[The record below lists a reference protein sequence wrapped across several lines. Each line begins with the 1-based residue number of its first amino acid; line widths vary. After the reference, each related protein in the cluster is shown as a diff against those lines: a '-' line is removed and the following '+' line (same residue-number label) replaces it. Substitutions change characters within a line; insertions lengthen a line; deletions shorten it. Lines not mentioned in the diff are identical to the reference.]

1 MRNRL
6 TGVVCVVV
14 CLISSACAGGRLRVG
29 PAKGGEV
36 VEVEGM
42 TPFDPN
48 DLAAVKRR
56 SLAEAQKKAVE
67 RVLGVYIS
75 AKTRVAKTVIVNQN
89 ILANVSGYIRKYDVL
104 REWEA
109 DGFYWT
115 RIRALVRYKKVG
127 ADPKELGLLQ
137 PPTPGN
143 PRVVVVMKT
152 SGGEA
157 GERKGRASSAVRRGL
172 LQRGFSVIDRNDSM
186 QYVLEKS
193 TDIGTV
199 LKEGR
204 KLGADLVVRGDA
216 RAYLI
221 RGVDL
226 GGFHSYRARVSL
238 EVFKPESGE
247 MVTALTR
254 EASGLDPA
262 PEIAEGKALE
272 AAGLLAGSA
281 LAGELADTLTKTVKI
296 TLRLLGVKGL
306 PAVRGIADDLRLQ
319 PDIINVTLSEYRETG
334 AELRVDTENL
344 AGDQLAA
351 VLMTM
356 KSYRFTT
363 RSVTP
368 YFVEVSVAQ

>member
-1 MRNRL
+1 MRYRL
-6 TGVVCVVV
+6 TGVVCVAA
-14 CLISSACAGGRLRVG
+14 CLLISACAGGRLKVG

-48 DLAAVKRR
+48 DLAGTKKR

-75 AKTRVAKTVIVNQN
+75 AKTRVTKTVIVNQN
-89 ILANVSGYIRKYDVL
+89 ILANVSGYIRKYDVV

-115 RIRALVRYKKVG
+115 RIRALVRYKRVG
-127 ADPKELGLLQ
+127 EDLKELGLLQ
-137 PPTPGN
+137 APTPGN
-143 PRVVVVMKT
+143 PRVVVIMKT

-157 GERKGRASSAVRRGL
+157 GERKGRASSGVRRGL

-186 QYVLEKS
+186 RYVLEKS
-193 TDIGTV
+193 TDTGTA

-204 KLGADLVVRGDA
+204 KLGADLVVKGDA
-216 RAYLI
+216 RVHLI
-221 RGVDL
+221 SGVDL
-226 GGFHSYRARVSL
+226 GGFYSYRARVSL
-238 EVFKPESGE
+238 EVYKPESGE
-247 MVTALTR
+247 FVTALAR

-272 AAGLLAGSA
+272 AAGLLAGEV
-281 LAGELADTLTKTVKI
+281 LAGELADTLTKKVRI

-306 PAVRGIADDLRLQ
+306 PAVQSIADDLRLQ
-319 PDIINVTLSEYRETG
+319 PDIVRVTLSEYREAG
-334 AELRVDTENL
+334 AELRVDTEGL

-351 VLMTM
+351 VLMMM
-356 KSYRFTT
+356 KRYRFTM

-368 YFVEVSVAQ
+368 YLVEVSVPR